1 MKNKMLGTLKIKKE
15 IFERGVRVKG
25 LNNGARIANI
35 ANV

>member
-15 IFERGVRVKG
+15 IFEHGVRCFD
-25 LNNGARIANI
+25 LNKVAFIANI